1 MANVEIVDKAVEQ
14 SSVLVSKIDSIRE
27 ELIDQLK
34 AIKSD
39 YENSKRVNKLVKQDI
54 ERYFNAMAQMSP
66 ETNTPERVSF
76 LKRCS
81 EKAKTKRNHEV
92 LLKIVDK
99 CDSSS
104 LAELKQEDFKIVLGI
119 NLCRFD
125 DEQVTKISSAIAEIV
140 TKAVNICELC
150 VEVGTE
156 TFKKLED
163 EGNIDRHVVD
173 QLEHIFMNLV
183 NTTLV
188 LEQTNKFS
196 LDEHYGQLYTFSS
209 VYLTDLVNTF
219 ITIYAGIHYMHEC
232 FAKLINNGADALT
245 KI

>member
-1 MANVEIVDKAVEQ
+1 MANVEIVAKAVEQ

-27 ELIDQLK
+27 ELIEQLK

-39 YENSKRVNKLVKQDI
+39 YENSNRVNKLVRQDI

-125 DEQVTKISSAIAEIV
+125 DTQVTQISSAIAKIV
-140 TKAVNICELC
+140 TKAVHICELC
-150 VEVGTE
+150 VDISTE
-156 TFKKLED
+156 TFKNLED
-163 EGNIDRHVVD
+163 EGNIDGQVVD
-173 QLEHIFMNLV
+173 QLEHILMNLV

-188 LEQTNKFS
+188 LGQTNKFS
-196 LDEHYGQLYTFSS
+196 PDEHYGQLYTFSS

>member
-1 MANVEIVDKAVEQ
+1 MANIEVVAKAVEQ
-14 SSVLVSKIDSIRE
+14 SSDLVSKIDSIRE
-27 ELIDQLK
+27 ELIEQLK

-54 ERYFNAMAQMSP
+54 ERFFNALAQMYP
-66 ETNTPERVSF
+66 ETNTSRGASF
-76 LKRCS
+76 FKCCR

-125 DEQVTKISSAIAEIV
+125 DTQVTQISSAIAKIV

-150 VEVGTE
+150 VDISTE
-156 TFKKLED
+156 TFKNLED
-163 EGNIDRHVVD
+163 EGNIDGQVVD
-173 QLEHIFMNLV
+173 QLEHILMNLV

-188 LEQTNKFS
+188 LGQTNKFS
-196 LDEHYGQLYTFSS
+196 PDEHYGQIYTFSS

-219 ITIYAGIHYMHEC
+219 ITIYAGIHYMHES
-232 FAKLINNGADALT
+232 FAKLINNGGEH
-245 KI
+245 

>member
-1 MANVEIVDKAVEQ
+1 MANVEIVAKAVEQ

-27 ELIDQLK
+27 ELIEQLK

-39 YENSKRVNKLVKQDI
+39 YENSNRVNKLVKQDI

-125 DEQVTKISSAIAEIV
+125 EEQVSLIVSNALAIMNK
-140 TKAVNICELC
+140 TLELASRYIQIAS
-150 VEVGTE
+150 E
-156 TFKKLED
+156 TIDKLED
-163 EGNIDRHVVD
+163 DG
-173 QLEHIFMNLV
+173 
-183 NTTLV
+183 
-188 LEQTNKFS
+188 S
-196 LDEHYGQLYTFSS
+196 LDDDIVKKFKTSIMQIKAMSQLLKKDIDSSQNEHYGQLYCLASKL
-209 VYLTDLVNTF
+209 LTSQVSKF
-219 ITIYAGIHYMHEC
+219 ATIYLCVIFIHWCYAHIID
-232 FAKLINNGADALT
+232 KRIG
-245 KI
+245 

>member
-1 MANVEIVDKAVEQ
+1 MTNVEIVAKAVEQ

-27 ELIDQLK
+27 ELIEQLK

-66 ETNTPERVSF
+66 ETNTPARANF

-125 DEQVTKISSAIAEIV
+125 DEQVTQISSAIAKIV
-140 TKAVNICELC
+140 TKAINICEHC
-150 VEVGTE
+150 VETE

-163 EGNIDRHVVD
+163 EGNIDGQVVD

-188 LEQTNKFS
+188 LEQMNKFS

-209 VYLTDLVNTF
+209 SFLTDLVNTF
-219 ITIYAGIHYMHEC
+219 ITIYAGIHYMHES
-232 FAKLINNGADALT
+232 FAKLI
-245 KI
+245 K